1 MKIIIISLLF
11 FYLYKKPHQMK
22 KLSFM
27 IFLLWIT
34 FLYWCDNNTV
44 DTVDIDTPEVSEN
57 DELISYKHEM
67 KKPDFNEMVNKDD
80 IQQQDYN
87 AEWTK
92 EYALTK
98 EDVDT
103 LSSSEYCSNGYSLIP
118 YYWDDGSSTIHF
130 SKDDLK
136 VGKTFTVKWHYVG
149 YNPFPLTWEILRQI
163 AKYGFWVEEFPWYKL
178 PSYENDFWEFYEE
191 EWVAK
196 NRQIGWQK
204 PEYERY
210 PFNTL
215 LVTNDLLL
223 HVFHK
228 IFDNELQYFE
238 ESQARVI
245 LANHA
250 ELMFNTFKDAQDG
263 DKELN
268 EFLAAYWAIPY
279 ALLESNEELIKTLD
293 YREQHMWDNYDY
305 TKGETPKAEFT
316 DEELKKYLD
325 NRFEWIVAQVSKK
338 YQDPLKTAWNKIRE
352 WKETAPDDFLRAFSP
367 KFIDE
372 NNIDQDYT
380 QFRPRSHYTNSSFLK
395 TYFMA
400 SKWLMR
406 ERFYLWDKKLASAA
420 LYLANAI
427 PTEEWNNNLSPLMN
441 SINSLIWSDDDSW
454 IPAFKLF
461 YQTELNWDITNF
473 TDEIHE
479 KLKEQAVHQRIN
491 STAYKT
497 SSTLETDE
505 ESAKSMLDAF
515 VYFWEK
521 FTIDS
526 YIFDLMTAWS
536 AEVEFLKKPNIQT
549 ALIVPDVLEKYS
561 PVTELV
567 NMWLNKKAED
577 SLVLEDEPCSDIGE
591 ICNQVSRYSEVK
603 KEAEEKVAE
612 ALKEDTLLSATIYH
626 KRLNLIGWLFT
637 EVKNAPYFKKSPLY
651 VFKNLTTYLG
661 SYTEL
666 KHDTLLYV
674 KQAYAE
680 MWAGGDD
687 WCTIFVYPPELPV
700 PKGYIEADVNF
711 IDRLI
716 ELNSYTTK
724 WFDNKENFDGFNNYL
739 LRLRN
744 ISIQQ
749 MNDEEISDE
758 DFEWLRLSYEDL
770 NNITYPRKV
779 HGQPGSKLERGALI
793 ADIFTSEGWN
803 PLYEAIGRP
812 LLMALMVK
820 DANGARIV
828 LWPIFSHYEFYQA
841 DNILEWDQRY
851 TDEDWQTSY
860 DGLWADLKGKAY
872 SIPMQ
877 KLFEWLSK

>member
-1 MKIIIISLLF
+1 
-11 FYLYKKPHQMK
+11 MK
-22 KLSFM
+22 KFSFM
-27 IFLLWIT
+27 MFLLWVI
-34 FLYWCDNNTV
+34 FLGWCENPAPVVEEN
-44 DTVDIDTPEVSEN
+44 IDAPDVTEN
-57 DELISYKHEM
+57 EELISYKHEM
-67 KKPDFNEMVNKDD
+67 KKPNFNEMINKEE
-80 IQQQDYN
+80 IQKQEYSE
-87 AEWTK
+87 EWTT
-92 EYALTK
+92 EYKLTQD
-98 EDVDT
+98 DVDM
-103 LSSSEYCSNGYSLIP
+103 LSENDYCSEGFSLIP
-118 YYWDDGSSTIHF
+118 YYWSDGSDTVHF
-130 SKDDLK
+130 TKDDLK
-136 VGKTFTVKWHYVG
+136 VGKTFTVKWKYAW
-149 YNPFPLTWEILRQI
+149 YNRFPLTWEILKQI
-163 AKYGFWVEEFPWYKL
+163 SKYGFWIEEFPWYKTT
-178 PSYENDFWEFYEE
+178 SYEGDFWDFWEE

-196 NRQIGWQK
+196 NRQIGWQR

-215 LVTNDLLL
+215 FVTNDLLL

-238 ESQARVI
+238 ETQARPT
-245 LANHA
+245 LAKHA
-250 ELMFNTFKDAQDG
+250 ELMFNTFKDAQDNK
-263 DKELN
+263 DIN

-279 ALLESNEELIKTLD
+279 ALLESNEDLIKTLN

-305 TKGETPKAEFT
+305 TKDEAPKAEFT
-316 DEELKKYLD
+316 DEELKIYLD
-325 NRFEWIVAQVSKK
+325 KRFEWIVTQVAKK
-338 YQDPLKTAWNKIRE
+338 YQEPLKTAWEKIRE
-352 WKETAPDDFLRAFSP
+352 WKETTPDVFLQAFSP
-367 KFIDE
+367 KFIQE
-372 NNIDQDYT
+372 NGIDQDYT

-406 ERFYLWDKKLASAA
+406 ERFYLWDKNLASAA

-454 IPAFKLF
+454 IPLFKLF
-461 YQTELNWDITNF
+461 YATELNWDIANF
-473 TDEIHE
+473 TDELHE
-479 KLKEQAVHQRIN
+479 KLMKEAVHQRIN

-526 YIFDLMTAWS
+526 YIFDLMTAGS

-549 ALIVPDVLEKYS
+549 ALIVPDILQEYA

-567 NMWLNKKAED
+567 NMWLNQKAED
-577 SLVLEDEPCSDIGE
+577 SLVLENEVCSDIGE
-591 ICNQVSRYSEVK
+591 VCNQVTRYPEAK

-612 ALKEDTLLSATIYH
+612 VLKEDTLLYSTIYH
-626 KRLNLIGWLFT
+626 RRLNLIGELFIK
-637 EVKNAPYFKKSPLY
+637 VKNEPYFKKVPAY
-651 VFKNLTTYLG
+651 IFKNLTTYLG

-680 MWAGGDD
+680 MWAGWDD
-687 WCTIFVYPPELPV
+687 WCSITVYPPELPV

-716 ELNSYTTK
+716 ELNEYTTK
-724 WFDNKENFDGFNNYL
+724 WFDKKENFDEFNNYL

-749 MNDEEISDE
+749 MNDEVISDE
-758 DFEWLRLSYEDL
+758 DFEWLRLSYETL
-770 NNITYPRKV
+770 SKITYPRKAF
-779 HGQPGSKLERGALI
+779 GQPGVKLERGALI
-793 ADIFTSEGWN
+793 ADIFTSEGGN
-803 PLYEAIGRP
+803 PLYEAVGRP

-820 DANGARIV
+820 DANWARVV
-828 LWPIFSHYEFYQA
+828 LWPIFSHYEFYQS
-841 DNILEWDQRY
+841 DNILNWNQRY

-860 DGLWADLKGKAY
+860 DQLDADTKEKAY
-872 SIPMQ
+872 SIPMK

>member
-1 MKIIIISLLF
+1 
-11 FYLYKKPHQMK
+11 MK
-22 KLSFM
+22 KFSIM
-27 IFLLWIT
+27 IFLLWII
-34 FLYWCDNNTV
+34 FLWWCENSAPETPDIENNEPV
-44 DTVDIDTPEVSEN
+44 VVEDA
-57 DELISYKHEM
+57 ELISYKHEM
-67 KKPDFNEMVNKDD
+67 QKPDFEEMINKDE
-80 IQQQDYN
+80 IQKENYD
-87 AEWTK
+87 EPWTT
-92 EYALTK
+92 EYALTQD
-98 EDVDT
+98 DVDM
-103 LSSSEYCSNGYSLIP
+103 LSQSAEYCPDWYSIIP
-118 YYWDDGSSTIHF
+118 YYWDDGTNAVHF
-130 SKDDLK
+130 TKDDLK
-136 VGKTFTVKWHYVG
+136 VGKTFTVNWRYVWH
-149 YNPFPLTWEILRQI
+149 NFFPLTWEILRQLD
-163 AKYGFWVEEFPWYKL
+163 KYGFWVEEFPWYKIT
-178 PSYENDFWEFYEE
+178 SYEADVWEFSEE

-196 NRQIGWQK
+196 TRQIWWHR
-204 PEYERY
+204 PENERY

-238 ESQARVI
+238 ESQARVT

-250 ELMFNTFKDAQDG
+250 ELMFNTFKNAQDNT
-263 DKELN
+263 EIN

-279 ALLESNEELIKTLD
+279 ALLESNEDLIKALND
-293 YREQHMWDNYDY
+293 REMHMWDNYDY
-305 TKGETPKAEFT
+305 TKGETPQAEFS

-325 NRFEWIVAQVSKK
+325 KRFEWIVAQVASK
-338 YQDPLKTAWNKIRE
+338 YQAPLKEAWEKIWE
-352 WKETAPDDFLRAFSP
+352 WKETTPDVFLKAYSP

-372 NNIDQDYT
+372 NGIDQDYT

-406 ERFYLWDKKLASAA
+406 ERFYLWDKNLASAA

-427 PTEEWNNNLSPLMN
+427 PTDEWNNNLSPLMN

-461 YQTELNWDITNF
+461 YQTELNWNIANF

-479 KLKEQAVHQRIN
+479 KLKEQSVHQRIN

-497 SSTLETDE
+497 ASTLQTNE
-505 ESAKSMLDAF
+505 EAAKSMLDAF

-536 AEVEFLKKPNIQT
+536 AEVEYLKKPNIQT
-549 ALIVPDVLEKYS
+549 ALIVPDILEKYS
-561 PVTELV
+561 PVSELV

-577 SLVLEDEPCSDIGE
+577 SLVLEDEVCSDIGE
-591 ICNQVSRYSEVK
+591 ICNQVSRYPEVK
-603 KEAEEKVAE
+603 KEAEEKVSE
-612 ALKEDTLLSATIYH
+612 VLKEDTLLSSTIYH
-626 KRLNLIGWLFT
+626 KRLNLIGDLFT
-637 EVKNAPYFKKSPLY
+637 KVKNEPYFKTSPLY
-651 VFKNLTTYLG
+651 IFKNLTTYLG

-674 KQAYAE
+674 KQSYAE
-680 MWAGGDD
+680 MWWAWWD
-687 WCTIFVYPPELPV
+687 WCTIYVESPELPV

-716 ELNSYTTK
+716 ELNEYTTK
-724 WFDNKENFDGFNNYL
+724 WFDNKDNFNGFNDFL

-749 MNDEEISDE
+749 MNDEKISDE
-758 DFEWLRLSYEDL
+758 DFEWLRLSYEKL
-770 NNITYPRKV
+770 SGITYPRKV
-779 HGQPGSKLERGALI
+779 FWQPGVKLERGSII

-803 PLYEAIGRP
+803 PLYEAVGRP
-812 LLMALMVK
+812 LLMALMVN
-820 DANGARIV
+820 DANGARVV
-828 LWPIFSHYEFYQA
+828 LWPIFSHYEFYQT
-841 DNILEWDQRY
+841 DGILNGEQRY
-851 TDEDWQTSY
+851 TDEDWQSSY
-860 DGLWADLKGKAY
+860 DNLWQETKDKAY
-872 SIPMQ
+872 SLPM
-877 KLFEWLSK
+877 KNLFDWLSK